1 MQRPVTI
8 EGEVTEDG
16 RLVAEIPKDAPRGR
30 VLVTL
35 APTDLPAEE
44 LALTDEDLQGQGLS
58 AAEIARSP
66 EMGSWKGGEDVPNGA
81 AYVESLRKSPPRYRW

>member
-16 RLVAEIPKDAPRGR
+16 RLLAEIPADAPRGR

-35 APTDLPAEE
+35 APTDLAADEIT
-44 LALTDEDLQGQGLS
+44 LTDEDLQGQGLT
-58 AAEIARSP
+58 AAEIAESP
-66 EMGSWKGGEDVPNGA
+66 ELGSWKGDEDVPNGA
-81 AYVESLRKSPPRYRW
+81 AYVESLRTSPPRYRW